1 MKKQIKTAFI
11 GCGKRAR
18 QHIDAV
24 NNDGRLDV
32 VALADMSHEA
42 AESFNADSGFGAK
55 IYTDYQEM
63 LKVEKPDFIITCLW
77 TPLHLPVFRDCAL
90 SGVKAVHSEK
100 PMAPTWGEC
109 LEIKQVAEQTQCQLT
124 FCHQRRFAPNNLKLR
139 ELLQEGML
147 GDIERI
153 EMYSPKNLLDCG
165 THSIDQAMSF
175 NNESP
180 AKWVLGAVDAA
191 EPIEWFNVKAEAFAV
206 GTIVFENGVEG
217 TLRVG
222 NPDQK
227 MGTGVRV
234 NCANGF
240 VEIYWDGQ
248 IGRAVKYDDPEW
260 KFPESDE
267 NPQDAAMIGT
277 VGNAVDCML
286 SGKEPE
292 LSYHKALRCTE
303 VIFALYE
310 SVRRHACVE
319 LPVDIVDNPLL
330 TMLEGGQLGPDLK
343 I

>member
-1 MKKQIKTAFI
+1 MENKITAAFI

-18 QHIDAV
+18 QHINAV
-24 NNDGRLDV
+24 NNDARLNV
-32 VALADMSHEA
+32 VALADMNKET
-42 AESFNADSGFGAK
+42 AESFNIDSGFDAK
-55 IYTDYQEM
+55 IYTDYKEM
-63 LKVEKPDFIITCLW
+63 LSAEKPDFIITCLW
-77 TPLHLPVFRDCAL
+77 TPLHLPVYRDCAEA
-90 SGVKAVHSEK
+90 GVKAVHSEK

-109 LEIKQVAEQTQCQLT
+109 LEIKKVAESTNCQLT

-139 ELLQEGML
+139 EILQEGVL

-180 AKWVLGAVDAA
+180 AKWVLGAVDAV
-191 EPIEWFNVKAEAFAV
+191 EPIEWFNVKAEALAM
-206 GTIVFENGVEG
+206 GTVIFENGVEG

-234 NCANGF
+234 NCTGGF
-240 VEIYWDGQ
+240 VEIYWDGE
-248 IGRAVKYDDPEW
+248 IGRAVRYDDPDW
-260 KFPESDE
+260 KFPESDA
-267 NPQDAAMIGT
+267 DAKEASMFGT
-277 VGNAVDCML
+277 VRNAVDCMI
-286 SGKEPE
+286 SGEEPE

-310 SVRRHACVE
+310 SVRRHARVE

-330 TMLEGGQLGPDLK
+330 TMLEAGQIGPDLK